1 MVNRPIAARPR
12 RQLLY
17 TAFLSAGSNR
27 RSASLFSFQSR
38 ARPAALAHVGFWLR
52 TSGSGADGSIMA
64 INVCR
69 GVAARS
75 ALPSP
80 GAIPA
85 QGEDHGNVAE
95 RMDLIAQKKTADHQ
109 SHDPWNM

>member
-12 RQLLY
+12 RKLLY
-17 TAFLSAGSNR
+17 TAFLGGEQQALL
-27 RSASLFSFQSR
+27 AILFSFLSR
-38 ARPAALAHVGFWLR
+38 ARPVALAHVGFWLR

-64 INVCR
+64 INVGR

-85 QGEDHGNVAE
+85 
-95 RMDLIAQKKTADHQ
+95 
-109 SHDPWNM
+109 